1 MPKPHYYFLEDEHY
15 NYFYDM
21 YCLDYV
27 HQDMMEV
34 IIGSIKS
41 KYFPDAELQ
50 RLKEGLEKLKHTEA
64 YEDYGVPYVLGMHKN
79 YKLIK
84 VHNYVHYYK
93 RFNPKNMGKRTN
105 Y

>member
-1 MPKPHYYFLEDEHY
+1 MIATLLQDSFHPIVKDSWIVNKATMPKPHYYFVEDEHY

-64 YEDYGVPYVLGMHKN
+64 YEDYGVPYVLGMHTT
-79 YKLIK
+79 
-84 VHNYVHYYK
+84 V
-93 RFNPKNMGKRTN
+93 P
-105 Y
+105 